1 MNESAHSKSWG
12 FGVWLLV
19 VIIPLITGLLLS
31 LFIPQPVIG
40 TIYLNDAIYSTTA
53 TDMTSQ
59 IRYARDHPEIKAV
72 ILVLNTPGG
81 TVTDTESVYM
91 EITRLRQVKPVISV
105 VEGMAASGGYYLLS
119 GTDYAFAKP
128 SSEVGNIGVIN
139 YLPPSPAV
147 LEDVYSTG
155 PYKLWGEPRDTS
167 MREMEMLK
175 QGFYSAVTLG
185 RGSRLKVSP
194 EVILRGQIYPGTE
207 ALRMGLIDE
216 LGSVSLAYEKAAKL
230 TRISNY
236 RIEDLRN
243 LSGVPTPPTNS
254 LPLGFF
260 RTKDGVSTGYPNNP
274 GVYMLYIPNAEGQ
287 P

>member
-1 MNESAHSKSWG
+1 MNDSAPSRSWG

-19 VIIPLITGLLLS
+19 VIIPLIAGVLLS

-40 TIYLNDAIYSTTA
+40 TINLNDAIYSGTA
-53 TDMTSQ
+53 SDLISQ

-72 ILVLNTPGG
+72 VLVLNTPGG

-91 EITRLRQVKPVISV
+91 EIARLRQIKPVISV

-128 SSEVGNIGVIN
+128 SSEIGNIGVID
-139 YLPPSPAV
+139 YLPPAPAV
-147 LEDVYSTG
+147 LEEVYSTG
-155 PYKLWGEPRDTS
+155 PYKMWGEPRDTS

-175 QGFYSAVTLG
+175 QGFYSAVSLG
-185 RGSRLKVSP
+185 RGSRLKAP
-194 EVILRGQIYPGTE
+194 REVILRGQIYPGSE

-216 LGSVSLAYEKAAKL
+216 LGSISQAYDKAAKL
-230 TRISNY
+230 THISNY
-236 RIEDLRN
+236 RIEELRT
-243 LSGVPTPPTNS
+243 LAGVPTPPINS
-254 LPLGFF
+254 LPAGFF

-274 GVYMLYIPNAEGQ
+274 GFYMLYIPNAERQ

>member
-1 MNESAHSKSWG
+1 MNDSVHPKSWG

-19 VIIPLITGLLLS
+19 VIIPLIAGLLLS

-40 TIYLNDAIYSTTA
+40 TINLNDAIYSTTA
-53 TDMTSQ
+53 SDMISQ
-59 IRYARDHPEIKAV
+59 IRYARAHPEIKAV
-72 ILVLNTPGG
+72 VLVLNTPGG

-91 EITRLRQVKPVISV
+91 EISRLRQEKPVISV

-119 GTDYAFAKP
+119 GTDYVFAKP
-128 SSEVGNIGVIN
+128 SSEVGNIGVIG
-139 YLPPSPAV
+139 YLPPAPAV
-147 LEDVYSTG
+147 LEEVYSTG
-155 PYKLWGEPRDTS
+155 PYKMWGEPRDTA

-185 RGSRLKVSP
+185 RGGRLKVP
-194 EVILRGQIYPGTE
+194 REVILRGQIYPGSE

-216 LGSVSLAYEKAAKL
+216 LGSVSQGYDKAAEM
-230 TRISNY
+230 THISHY
-236 RIEDLRN
+236 RIEDLRT
-243 LSGVPTPPTNS
+243 LASVPTPPTNS

-260 RTKDGVSTGYPNNP
+260 QTRDGVSTGYPNNP
-274 GVYMLYIPNAEGQ
+274 GIYMLYIPNAEGQ

>member
-1 MNESAHSKSWG
+1 MNDSAPSRSWG
-12 FGVWLLV
+12 FSVWLVV
-19 VIIPLITGLLLS
+19 VIIPLIAGLLLS

-40 TIYLNDAIYSTTA
+40 TINLNDAIYNTTA
-53 TDMTSQ
+53 SDMIYQ
-59 IRYARDHPEIKAV
+59 IRYALRHSEIKAV
-72 ILVLNTPGG
+72 VLVLNTPGG

-91 EITRLRQVKPVISV
+91 ELARLRQVKPVISV

-128 SSEVGNIGVIN
+128 SSEVGNIGVIG
-139 YLPPSPAV
+139 YLPPTSAV
-147 LEDVYSTG
+147 LEEVYSTG
-155 PYKLWGEPRDTS
+155 PYKMSGEPRDTF

-175 QGFYSAVTLG
+175 QGFYSAVSLG
-185 RGSRLKVSP
+185 RGSRLKATR
-194 EVILRGQIYPGTE
+194 EVILRGQIYPGSE

-216 LGSVSLAYEKAAKL
+216 LGSVSQAYDKAAEL
-230 TRISNY
+230 THISNY
-236 RIEDLRN
+236 KIEDLRI
-243 LSGVPTPPTNS
+243 LAGVPTPPIYS

-274 GVYMLYIPNAEGQ
+274 GLYMLYIPNAEGQ